1 MLILTFYIFTFYIF
15 QRYVYFILSKN
26 SPGCNTQPSLQTT
39 LTKTNWHFKCKL
51 Y

>member
-15 QRYVYFILSKN
+15 QRYVISAKN
-26 SPGCNTQPSLQTT
+26 SSVANKTS
-39 LTKTNWHFKCKL
+39 TKANWHFKCKL